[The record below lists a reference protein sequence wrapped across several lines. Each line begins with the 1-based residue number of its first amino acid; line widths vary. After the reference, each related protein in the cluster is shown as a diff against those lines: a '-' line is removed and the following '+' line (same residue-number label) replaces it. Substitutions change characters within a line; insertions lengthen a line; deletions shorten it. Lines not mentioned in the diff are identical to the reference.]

1 MTAPSAFA
9 GIAEKLGKLIPR
21 LASDHD
27 GEITATVAVIGR
39 TLATARLDWHDL
51 AQRVAQ
57 PSFDEVMATSAP
69 LQPSRPTWPPPASP
83 SKTPAA
89 SQKPGREP
97 ARWPTWAIMTRFE
110 RLAWMDAIVGA
121 ADLMNA
127 RKPRLSRN
135 SARPTTPCGTGGRA
149 RTPTA
154 STATSGPCGSV
165 GGAQTGR
172 RREAGTGVSAPR
184 RAREGVD

>member
-21 LASDHD
+21 LASNHD
-27 GEITATVAVIGR
+27 GEITATVAAIGR

-57 PSFDEVMATSAP
+57 PSFDDVMATSAP
-69 LQPSRPTWPPPASP
+69 SHQVRPTWQPPAPP
-83 SKTPAA
+83 SKAQA
-89 SQKPGREP
+89 SPQKPRRE
-97 ARWPTWAIMTRFE
+97 AAHWPTWAIMTRFE

-127 RKPRLSRN
+127 KE
-135 SARPTTPCGTGGRA
+135 AEA
-149 RTPTA
+149 F
-154 STATSGPCGSV
+154 
-165 GGAQTGR
+165 AQF
-172 RREAGTGVSAPR
+172 REAHYTLRDGWSRKDTNSFNRHVRTLWERGWRPDRKA
-184 RAREGVD
+184 A

>member
-1 MTAPSAFA
+1 MTAPFA

-27 GEITATVAVIGR
+27 GEITATVAAIGR

-57 PSFDEVMATSAP
+57 PSFDDVMATSAP
-69 LQPSRPTWPPPASP
+69 SQPSRPTWPPPASP

-97 ARWPTWAIMTRFE
+97 AHWPTWAIMTRFE

-127 RKPRLSRN
+127 RE
-135 SARPTTPCGTGGRA
+135 AEA
-149 RTPTA
+149 F
-154 STATSGPCGSV
+154 
-165 GGAQTGR
+165 AQF
-172 RREAGTGVSAPR
+172 REAHYTLRDGWSRKDTNSFNRHVRTLWERGWRPDRKA
-184 RAREGVD
+184 A

>member
-1 MTAPSAFA
+1 MTAPFAFS

-27 GEITATVAVIGR
+27 GEITATVAAIGR

-57 PSFDEVMATSAP
+57 PSFDDVMATSAP
-69 LQPSRPTWPPPASP
+69 SQPSRPTWPPPASP
-83 SKTPAA
+83 SKAPAA

-97 ARWPTWAIMTRFE
+97 AHWPTWAIMTRFE

-121 ADLMNA
+121 ADLINA
-127 RKPRLSRN
+127 RE
-135 SARPTTPCGTGGRA
+135 AEA
-149 RTPTA
+149 F
-154 STATSGPCGSV
+154 
-165 GGAQTGR
+165 AQF
-172 RREAGTGVSAPR
+172 REAHYTLRDGWSRKDTNSFNRQVRTLWERGWRPDRKA
-184 RAREGVD
+184 A